1 MVLIQKKALKKIL
14 KTGKLLPVN
23 ISEASPY
30 TVSAAVRNTEGGQQN
45 KHYRNVLLFQAFS
58 HINAPTFT
66 V

>member
-1 MVLIQKKALKKIL
+1 MVLKANLKKLL

-23 ISEASPY
+23 ILEASPY
-30 TVSAAVRNTEGGQQN
+30 IVSAAVRNTEAGQQN

-58 HINAPTFT
+58 HINTPTFM